1 MNKTKLTCLISGCV
15 AAAAFMAALTQIFI
29 FIAGII
35 FNNSAASQIGIIGG
49 ADTELSMFFVRMY
62 ISDNIPFLLISL
74 FFIVSLIIF
83 IVNLIK
89 MLSAKKAN

>member
-15 AAAAFMAALTQIFI
+15 AAAGLAAMLLQIII
-29 FIAGII
+29 FAAGRI

-49 ADTELSMFFVRMY
+49 ADTDMLLVRMY
-62 ISDNIPFLLISL
+62 IGNNIPFLLVSL

>member
-15 AAAAFMAALTQIFI
+15 AATAFVAALTQI

-74 FFIVSLIIF
+74 IFIVSLIIF